1 MKKCVKFR
9 LIFLSSIFIACLLG
23 CNNSFNTTDIDYLSS
38 TLMPT
43 TSEASTT
50 NENTTNDSLNLFYIE
65 FIVDNEDGTSTRYRI
80 ANIELY
86 PTFEEMK
93 NSTTGEFRYLKLIS
107 VEEYS
112 ALANMYH
119 FKDETTGNNISIV
132 FYKNTYDFVINNK
145 YMIHV
150 FPDNVND
157 FYWIS
162 DSDRGI
168 FRLEN
173 NVIICHPKFSDL
185 YNLKVQNEDEFL
197 NIFLRE

>member
-1 MKKCVKFR
+1 MKKYIKHCF
-9 LIFLSSIFIACLLG
+9 IFLVSIFFLTLLG
-23 CNNSFNTTDIDYLSS
+23 CNNSLNTTDLDYLSS
-38 TLMPT
+38 TLTPT
-43 TSEASTT
+43 TSESSIT
-50 NENTTNDSLNLFYIE
+50 NENTTGDSLNLFYIE
-65 FIVDNEDGTSTRYRI
+65 FIVDNQEGTSTRYRI

-93 NSTTGEFRYLKLIS
+93 NSTTGEFKYLKLIS

-112 ALANMYH
+112 ALANMYY
-119 FKDETTGNNISIV
+119 FKDEITGNNISIV

-150 FPDNVND
+150 FPDNTND

-168 FRLEN
+168 FILEN
-173 NVIICHPKFSDL
+173 NIIICH
-185 YNLKVQNEDEFL
+185 
-197 NIFLRE
+197 

>member
-1 MKKCVKFR
+1 MKKYIKHCF
-9 LIFLSSIFIACLLG
+9 IFLVSVFFLTLLG

-38 TLMPT
+38 TLTPT

-50 NENTTNDSLNLFYIE
+50 NENTNDDSLNLFYIE

-93 NSTTGEFRYLKLIS
+93 NSTTGEFKYLKLIS

-119 FKDETTGNNISIV
+119 FKDEITGNNILIV
-132 FYKNTYDFVINNK
+132 FYKNTYDFVIDNK

-150 FPDNVND
+150 FPDNNND

-168 FRLEN
+168 FSLEN
-173 NVIICHPKFSDL
+173 NIIICHSKFSNL
-185 YNLKVQNEDEFL
+185 YNMKVQNEDEFL
-197 NIFLRE
+197 NIFFGE

>member
-1 MKKCVKFR
+1 MKKYIKHFFVSV
-9 LIFLSSIFIACLLG
+9 FLLTLLG

-93 NSTTGEFRYLKLIS
+93 NSTTGEFKYLKLIS

-119 FKDETTGNNISIV
+119 FKDETMGNNISIV

-150 FPDNVND
+150 FPDNTND

-168 FRLEN
+168 FSLEN
-173 NVIICHPKFSDL
+173 NVIICHSKFSDL

-197 NIFLRE
+197 NIFLGE